1 MMMIRH
7 LRKHGEESTPSSELL
22 VGILQKAVALLFV
35 IDHLLLLLDVK
46 IFCLV
51 FSVTT
56 TEKKC
61 AIISKVDTA
70 KQKKVLL

>member
-1 MMMIRH
+1 MITH
-7 LRKHGEESTPSSELL
+7 LRKHGEESTPSFELP

-35 IDHLLLLLDVK
+35 IDHLILLDVK

-56 TEKKC
+56 TEK
-61 AIISKVDTA
+61 S
-70 KQKKVLL
+70 VL